1 MWLTW
6 LLALLTLRVSV
17 LFRTPGAPILFYRSI
32 SFDVTVAVVLRGQCL
47 HSPKLT
53 VWV

>member
-6 LLALLTLRVSV
+6 LLALLTLRVPV
-17 LFRTPGAPILFYRSI
+17 LFRTPGAPVLIYRSI
-32 SFDVTVAVVLRGQCL
+32 ALDMTVAFALRGQCL